1 MWVRLSL
8 LSKGQPELH
17 AQVCVPAPED
27 LRGQRGQPRC
37 SGPLEPLHTDHFRS
51 KLKQLKKHRKT
62 KAKPTSSSSL
72 SGSAPLSTSTSTP
85 GPDPGSAP
93 TIPSTP
99 GPASL
104 SSPTPLPSTTLPAPS
119 LTPPSSSPT
128 SDLILGLWPEPLP
141 SISSHCSRVTLGW
154 VSQGDFSLVSGC
166 GEALGLVSL
175 PGLLHMLLGQ
185 PEDQRGLVLL
195 RNPSSLQYR
204 LAKVNIEV

>member
-1 MWVRLSL
+1 MWVRLSV

-27 LRGQRGQPRC
+27 LRQQRGQPSC

-51 KLKQLKKHRKT
+51 KLKQLKKHRK
-62 KAKPTSSSSL
+62 AKPTSSSHRADDKQ
-72 SGSAPLSTSTSTP
+72 SGSAPISTSTTTP
-85 GPDPGSAP
+85 GPDTSSA
-93 TIPSTP
+93 STT
-99 GPASL
+99 L
-104 SSPTPLPSTTLPAPS
+104 LSTTLPAPS

-128 SDLILGLWPEPLP
+128 SALILGLWPEPLP
-141 SISSHCSRVTLGW
+141 SVSSHCSRVTLGW

-204 LAKVNIEV
+204 LAKVNLEV